1 MKRILS
7 MTALICILL
16 SLSACSA
23 EPPGLADAFDAD
35 FSTVLSDTEYRG
47 RLTADND
54 SLTLLMTAPY
64 TVEGMSFEY
73 TDDGLSIGKNGMK
86 TEINCD
92 YIPSAALPSMLHNA
106 LNYLDSASYK
116 GSEDGDDIYTMPT
129 PYGDAE
135 IRAINGLPQMLTLPD
150 GAEISFDNARM
161 IGQTDPL

>member
-7 MTALICILL
+7 LSALICILL
-16 SLSACSA
+16 SLSACSS
-23 EPPGLADAFDAD
+23 EPPSLADAFGAD
-35 FSTVLSDTEYRG
+35 FSTVLGDTEYHG
-47 RLTADND
+47 RLSSDND

-73 TDDGLSIGKNGMK
+73 TDDGLSIGKGGMN

-106 LNYLDSASYK
+106 LAYLDSSSYK
-116 GSEDGDDIYTMPT
+116 GNDNGEDIYTLPT

-135 IRAINGLPQMLTLPD
+135 IRALNGLPRMLTLPD
-150 GAEISFDNARM
+150 GAEINFENVERIND
-161 IGQTDPL
+161 